1 MFTIHFHDTVILI
14 INVGFWLPCWK
25 ERNSSKAFLPLL
37 RQGVK
42 ITALLSSTHLNYA
55 RNNMGYSCMR
65 TNKLII
71 MDWCILGVSMLSW
84 SKKDVISTRWSGYRA
99 SRAYMTSYTALPNAN
114 MWLTLGKQFATL
126 SNTNTSI
133 QGRPICISIW
143 TEHTHV
149 IVIFMSVINVSF
161 IKVVKIWMRN
171 KLLRFIMYFSHVCLS
186 VLMSVGVICSGV
198 KCLAFLVDCMKLNS
212 SSFW

>member
-1 MFTIHFHDTVILI
+1 M
-14 INVGFWLPCWK
+14 
-25 ERNSSKAFLPLL
+25 
-37 RQGVK
+37 K

-55 RNNMGYSCMR
+55 RNNMSYSFMR

-84 SKKDVISTRWSGYRA
+84 SKKDVISTRWSGYRV
-99 SRAYMTSYTALPNAN
+99 SRAYMTSYIALPNAN

-133 QGRPICISIW
+133 QGRPICFSIW

-171 KLLRFIMYFSHVCLS
+171 KLLRFTMYFTHVCLS
-186 VLMSVGVICSGV
+186 VPTTVGVITSGV
-198 KCLAFLVDCMKLNS
+198 KCLAVTAGVVDCMKLNS
-212 SSFW
+212 SRFW